1 MEINKIDTLEDFLK
15 TIGKNIKKERKKRG
29 KTQSEL
35 AFSANMDLNTI
46 SNIENGKSPARL
58 DSIYKIAKVLQ
69 IKPYLLLQTSKIDKE
84 EINEIKK
91 QVSNINNKLDK
102 IIKFTLY

>member
-1 MEINKIDTLEDFLK
+1 MEINKTDTLENFLK
-15 TIGKNIKKERKKRG
+15 IVGKNIREERKKKG

-58 DSIYKIAKVLQ
+58 DSIYKIAEVFQ
-69 IKPYLLLQTSKIDKE
+69 VKPYSLLQTSKISKE
-84 EINEIKK
+84 EIIEIKK
-91 QVSNINNKLDK
+91 QVNNINNKLDK
-102 IIKFTLY
+102 VIKFTFY

>member
-1 MEINKIDTLEDFLK
+1 MEINKTDTLENFLK

-35 AFSANMDLNTI
+35 AFSANMDINTI

-58 DSIYKIAKVLQ
+58 DSIHKIAKVLQ

>member
-1 MEINKIDTLEDFLK
+1 MEINKIDTLENFLK

>member
-1 MEINKIDTLEDFLK
+1 MEINKIDTLENFLK
-15 TIGKNIKKERKKRG
+15 TIGKNIKKERKKKG

>member
-1 MEINKIDTLEDFLK
+1 MEIKKIDTLENFLK
-15 TIGKNIKKERKKRG
+15 TIGKNIREYRKNKG

-35 AFSANMDLNTI
+35 AFLANMDLNTI